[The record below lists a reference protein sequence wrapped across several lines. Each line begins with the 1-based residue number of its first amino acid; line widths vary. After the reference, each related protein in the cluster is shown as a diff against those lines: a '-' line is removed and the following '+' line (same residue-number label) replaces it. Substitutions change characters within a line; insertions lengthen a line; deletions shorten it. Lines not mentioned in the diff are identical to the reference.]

1 MTPTS
6 GDHRYR
12 FGQEGPS
19 VADRSELK
27 RAVTRAPG
35 RRFRIST
42 FVLLLTTVNATAQPA
57 PQEKRGQCPSG
68 YASSASYCTPMAGE
82 RRPAVSKVG
91 QCPAGWFQSG
101 NYCKQI

>member
-6 GDHRYR
+6 GGHRYR
-12 FGQEGPS
+12 FGQGGPS

-27 RAVTRAPG
+27 RAATGAPG
-35 RRFRIST
+35 RRFQIST
-42 FVLLLTTVNATAQPA
+42 FVLLLTTVSATSQPA

-68 YASSASYCTPMAGE
+68 YVQSGNYCTPMAGE
-82 RRPAVSKVG
+82 RRQVVPKVG
-91 QCPAGWFQSG
+91 QCPAGWVQSG